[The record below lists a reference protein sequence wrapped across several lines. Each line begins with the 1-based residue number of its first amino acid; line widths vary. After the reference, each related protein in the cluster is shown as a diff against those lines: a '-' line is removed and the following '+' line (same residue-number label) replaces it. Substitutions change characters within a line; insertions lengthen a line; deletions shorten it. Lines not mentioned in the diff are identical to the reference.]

1 MQLTQ
6 QQLLQQAMS
15 GQITLPPGMS
25 REAVGGFLMKA
36 GLNPNQIQ
44 NSQSILN
51 KVRYIFY
58 LYTYAS
64 NQIQLYKTVLCE
76 SVSCSIFR
84 CYIPTK

>member
-51 KVRYIFY
+51 KVRYIF
-58 LYTYAS
+58 LYVCIKLNYVKQCCARAVVVFFVATFLQS
-64 NQIQLYKTVLCE
+64 SKLY
-76 SVSCSIFR
+76 
-84 CYIPTK
+84 

>member
-51 KVRYIFY
+51 KVSCVVCVLYSLVLFY
-58 LYTYAS
+58 KLVPFM
-64 NQIQLYKTVLCE
+64 IVL
-76 SVSCSIFR
+76 VVGFVDTFA
-84 CYIPTK
+84 TK